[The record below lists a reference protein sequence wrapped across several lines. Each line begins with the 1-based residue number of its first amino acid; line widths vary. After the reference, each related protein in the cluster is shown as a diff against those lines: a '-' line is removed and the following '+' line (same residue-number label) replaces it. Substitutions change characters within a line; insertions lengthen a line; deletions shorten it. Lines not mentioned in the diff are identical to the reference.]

1 MLLKDV
7 GISVDLTLGIVAEE
21 IQSGKLE
28 LVLPAWGRP
37 DAPLCVYCRNSNSES
52 PLYREVIDLISTEI
66 SKIVSE
72 ERALF
77 DQLASRSLG

>member
-7 GISVDLTLGIVAEE
+7 GISVDLTLGVVAEE

-37 DAPLCVYCRNSNSES
+37 DAPLCVYCRNSHAES
-52 PLYREVIDLISTEI
+52 PFYREVIDLISTDI

-72 ERALF
+72 ERDIF
-77 DQLASRSLG
+77 D

>member
-7 GISVDLTLGIVAEE
+7 GISVDLTLGVVAEE

-28 LVLPAWGRP
+28 LVAWGRP